1 MGRCSKRLEG
11 TSVWY
16 ERIGRHTALA
26 TARKKNHTLV
36 SERRVDEA
44 WVVEYN
50 PHCLEA
56 MQSNMA
62 IRLVM
67 HTPNFVIDYITK
79 GGRKSR
85 SKSAAEEGVSDSVA
99 VRKLQEIGGADARKI
114 AIRAD
119 KMREICQS
127 EAFFRID
134 KDLHMTES
142 NVKVAW
148 IDTSFPHK
156 RGSTFDGAAEEEE
169 EEEEEGGKVVLPN
182 RPCRKAPDKRKNRI
196 NDKYQMR

>member
-1 MGRCSKRLEG
+1 MWDEWGDAAKDLKEHLYG
-11 TSVWY
+11 MNALAIY
-16 ERIGRHTALA
+16 HTALA
-26 TARKKNHTLV
+26 TARKNNHMLV
-36 SERRVDEA
+36 SERRVNEA

-99 VRKLQEIGGADARKI
+99 MRKLQEIGGDDARKI

-134 KDLHMTES
+134 RNLKLKLKLSVEVE
-142 NVKVAW
+142 NL
-148 IDTSFPHK
+148 IFQFPSGQGINFT
-156 RGSTFDGAAEEEE
+156 R
-169 EEEEEGGKVVLPN
+169 
-182 RPCRKAPDKRKNRI
+182 RI
-196 NDKYQMR
+196 FWRIY